1 MTVMAA
7 VTLGGLFTGC
17 SNDVDLNGGNTAEF
31 NIVQNYENAFVTRFG
46 QPYENQTWG
55 FGDSSAATRGTRSQ
69 NSPSCP
75 HITQPYDEAWVTE
88 YLTTAKEPDSQNTV
102 DNYDNS
108 RYETNWGAGGPN
120 YIDWNDP
127 DQVRDRNY
135 FCGDDGNQ
143 DSRETRVAWAL
154 ANHPSWIN
162 VVNDETYVTKFKITD
177 DYEGYIDVAGSEGI
191 TDGGTLSN
199 SERTIV
205 VTGTWNITED
215 QRIGSLGKIIISDGG
230 TVNVASGKTLN
241 MVNQAQLVVLPG
253 GTLTGEGKVEV
264 NNGNE
269 TGRENYNGGTV
280 SVATFNN
287 NFGKFYNY
295 GDFLVDE
302 YQGGAQES
310 NFYNH
315 HLVKI
320 GHFAGTGS
328 TANARIFNECQFYVI
343 NNARIRNY
351 EGIGGSALIVGGQ
364 LMFSSSEDGTST
376 PTYVGLAEG
385 ALVKCNTLYNNGTSW
400 TGPTSGYAALEI
412 DRQIDYLNW
421 QQDHPEDGG
430 YFENNIYVKCGTWD
444 NVPDG
449 NGYHQTDESD
459 TYNHSLSIA
468 DYKFWNTVANCRG
481 NDGVKKVEDGNDE
494 LLPASEDFVLGSA
507 GCTPG
512 FKGKKDPPYNP
523 PTEPDDIVCRIIV
536 EDLTVGE
543 NSDFDFNDV
552 VFDVCHNGIL
562 IIRAIGGELPLYV
575 GGKDDD
581 HEVHN
586 VCSIYLTGDNN
597 KGKSSH
603 TFMKNTGWGSD
614 ESGRINTAIYY
625 NADLGHIDMKRNYDS
640 PEQAKEIQIWVKK
653 ASSPDPIEL
662 TAPVGKVAS
671 KVCVGTDYEWC
682 SERQDIDKKFHTKSG
697 VKLFS
702 GYVRGQYTGK
712 WQDKDG
718 WYHHINDE

>member
-17 SNDVDLNGGNTAEF
+17 SKDADINGGANSAEF
-31 NIVQNYENAFVTRFG
+31 NIVQNYENAFITRFG
-46 QPYENQTWG
+46 QPHENQTWG
-55 FGDSSAATRGTRSQ
+55 FGESVATTRGTRSQ

-88 YLTTAKEPDSQNTV
+88 YLTTAKEPDSQNIG
-102 DNYDNS
+102 DNYDNTT
-108 RYETNWGAGGPN
+108 YATNWTVLNAIP
-120 YIDWNDP
+120 W
-127 DQVRDRNY
+127 
-135 FCGDDGNQ
+135 DGSDEDMLRRWFTNNGMTWE
-143 DSRETRVAWAL
+143 ETIAWAL
-154 ANHPSWIN
+154 ANRPNWLTYN
-162 VVNDETYVTKFKITD
+162 QDETYVRNFKITGTYD
-177 DYEGYIDVAGSEGI
+177 GLITVAGSEGI
-191 TDGGTLSN
+191 TDGGTLSH

-205 VTGTWNITED
+205 VTGIWNITED
-215 QRIGSLGKIIISDGG
+215 QRIGSLGKIIIANGG
-230 TVNVASGKTLN
+230 KVNVASGKTLN

-269 TGRENYNGGTV
+269 SGRENYNGGTV

-302 YQGGAQES
+302 YQGGAKES

-351 EGIGGSALIVGGQ
+351 EGVGGSALIVGGE

-376 PTYVGLAEG
+376 PTYVGLADG

-412 DRQIDYLNW
+412 DSQIDYLNW
-421 QQDHPEDGG
+421 QQDAPETGG

-449 NGYHQTDESD
+449 NGYHQTDASD

-481 NDGVKKVEDGNDE
+481 NGGVKKVEDGNNE

-512 FKGKKDPPYNP
+512 FKGKEDPPYNP
-523 PTEPDDIVCRIIV
+523 PTNPDIICRIIV

-552 VFDVCHNGIL
+552 VFDVCKNGKL
-562 IIRAIGGELPLYV
+562 IIRAIGGELPIYI
-575 GGKDDD
+575 GTENAN
-581 HEVHN
+581 EVHA
-586 VCSIYLTGDNN
+586 VCSITLGDTDRGRN
-597 KGKSSH
+597 SYM
-603 TFMKNTGWGSD
+603 FMRNTGWTY
-614 ESGRINTAIYY
+614 SGGKASANIDY
-625 NADLGHIDMKRNYDS
+625 NAELGTIKLDGTFNTPADAQKIDIWVHKNGRNYKL
-640 PEQAKEIQIWVKK
+640 E
-653 ASSPDPIEL
+653 
-662 TAPVGKVAS
+662 APKGKVAS
-671 KVCVGTDYEWC
+671 MVCVGTDYEWC
-682 SERQDIDKKFHTKSG
+682 SERQDIDKKFRKKDGT
-697 VKLFS
+697 KLFQQ
-702 GYVRGQYTGK
+702 YVRGVSPYDNDDWTSERKTWYQYRG
-712 WQDKDG
+712 
-718 WYHHINDE
+718 E